1 MSLPKHCEDCP
12 LNDQPC
18 VTPSKAPYGSPAVV
32 GSAPNQLE
40 VVEGTLFVGG
50 LGQILRAAIQGAGN
64 SPDHVYLTTACL
76 CRPPHKEDP
85 PDEAIESCRP
95 RLKEELETLS
105 PSAILLCGNNAVKA
119 FFPDAPG
126 IMKFRGQAIWSD
138 EYECYI
144 VPTVHP
150 GAVLNSPGLFKDLY
164 EDIELWTHL
173 QGKEKVIEPPEDLFY
188 YFIETTKGLKSMIKR
203 VEEVK
208 EGFVDLETTG
218 IDPLHDRIIS
228 IGVSCNETEIWIIPE
243 ATFRKK
249 SNLKLL
255 KEFFEDKSI
264 WWAGHNGPQF
274 DSRFLRADLDINWVP
289 DFDSLLGHYALDE
302 RQGTHSLKKL
312 AAKYA
317 LAPDYAI
324 DFNKF
329 DHTDPEQMEALYW
342 YHALDMRYTAI
353 VANEVFEE
361 LELTGKLMGVHDEIL
376 LPASLALGRVEDRG
390 VKIDVPYLEGV
401 GEDLDK
407 EIAELLAQAQSE
419 SGKDDFNP
427 NSPKQVKEI
436 LHGKFGVI
444 GANSSTGKAVL
455 VDAAKICPLA
465 QTILDYRLKSKLK
478 STYVKGI
485 LSKVDEN
492 DRIHADFLLF
502 GTETGRLSARSPNLQ
517 NIPQLV
523 GPLVRRA
530 FISQD
535 GWLLSEVDY
544 SQLELRIAAYYSN
557 DEFLLQGYRDGLDI
571 HTLVASEVLG
581 KPMEDITYEERYQ
594 AKWVD
599 FGIIYGRGAYSLAT
613 QQLHCPV
620 EEAQSFIDRFLA
632 RFSGLHTWIQSQHQ
646 FAAEHGYVETPFG
659 RRRRFPLILNDNL
672 GDIQRQ
678 SVNTPVQS
686 LASDVCLTA
695 LARLDPQLDPKDAR
709 IVSTVHDSILFEIRQ
724 GAFHKVLPLIR
735 YEMEEN
741 CPIDIT
747 SRVKLDCDI
756 SIGKNWGDAKDHSWE
771 ETIEIGDAK

>member
-1 MSLPKHCEDCP
+1 MMEL
-12 LNDQPC
+12 
-18 VTPSKAPYGSPAVV
+18 
-32 GSAPNQLE
+32 
-40 VVEGTLFVGG
+40 
-50 LGQILRAAIQGAGN
+50 
-64 SPDHVYLTTACL
+64 
-76 CRPPHKEDP
+76 
-85 PDEAIESCRP
+85 
-95 RLKEELETLS
+95 EELE
-105 PSAILLCGNNAVKA
+105 PSAILLCGNDAVHS

-126 IMKFRGQAIWSD
+126 IMKFRGTVIWSD
-138 EYECYI
+138 EFECYI
-144 VPTVHP
+144 IPTVHP

-164 EDIELWTHL
+164 DDIELWTRL
-173 QGKEKVIEPPEDLFY
+173 QGAEKVQEPPDELTYFY
-188 YFIETTKGLKSMIKR
+188 IETPKGIEKMEKALEASG
-203 VEEVK
+203 
-208 EGFVDLETTG
+208 EGFLDLETTG
-218 IDPLHDRIIS
+218 VDPLHDRIIS
-228 IGVSCNETEIWIIPE
+228 IGISSTETDLYVIPE
-243 ATFRKK
+243 STFRDAD
-249 SNLKLL
+249 NLAEL
-255 KEFFEDKSI
+255 KRIIERDDI

-274 DSRFLRADLDINWVP
+274 DVRFLRADLGIEWAP

-324 DFNKF
+324 DFKTF
-329 DHTDPEQMEALYW
+329 DHTDPKQMEELYW
-342 YHALDMRYTAI
+342 YHALDIRYTAM
-353 VANEVFEE
+353 VVDNVFEE

-376 LPASLALGRVEDRG
+376 LPASMALGRIEDRG
-390 VKIDVPYLEGV
+390 VKIDVPYLESV
-401 GEDLDK
+401 GTDLDV
-407 EIAELLAQAQSE
+407 EIQDLLKQAQEE

-436 LHGKFGVI
+436 LHGKLGVI
-444 GANSSTGKAVL
+444 GANQSTGKAVL
-455 VDAAKICPLA
+455 IDAAKVCPLA

-530 FISQD
+530 FIAED

-632 RFSGLHTWIQSQHQ
+632 RFSGLHTWIQSQHK

-695 LARLDPQLDPKDAR
+695 LARLDPQLDPEKAR
-709 IVSTVHDSILFEIRQ
+709 IVSTVHDSILFEIRR
-724 GAFHKVLPLIR
+724 GCYHEVLPLIR

-756 SIGKNWGDAKDHSWE
+756 SIGENWGDAKDHSWE
-771 ETIEIGDAK
+771 ETVEIGDGK